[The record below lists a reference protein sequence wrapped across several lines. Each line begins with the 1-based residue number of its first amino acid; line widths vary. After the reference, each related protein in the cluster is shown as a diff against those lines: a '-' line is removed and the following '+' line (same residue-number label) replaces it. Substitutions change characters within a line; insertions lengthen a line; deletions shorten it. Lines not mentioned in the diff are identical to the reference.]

1 VEKRPEF
8 LGCVGLPLRL
18 PEHPDEHRS
27 QRPVLLAVDQQL
39 GEFVGP
45 IPRALNVPEAF
56 RPLTDTI
63 VVRDGVKIRAR
74 NVRRGCSGALGLFL

>member
-1 VEKRPEF
+1 MPTSTA
-8 LGCVGLPLRL
+8 
-18 PEHPDEHRS
+18 RS
-27 QRPVLLAVDQQL
+27 VRSSSQSISQL

-63 VVRDGVKIRAR
+63 VVRDGVEIRAR
-74 NVRRGCSGALGLFL
+74 TSAEVAPGRSGSSSKRGSRYSKSLPRTGVLRWT